1 MIEYRYEM
9 QLKIDGRDL
18 DEQEISAYIASAYQ
32 GDQLMCAGDE
42 KRVSIY
48 YHTNKPWEI
57 LAYCAVLGEIY
68 DIEIRDLIRQ
78 SKGLKG

>member
-18 DEQEISAYIASAYQ
+18 DAQEISAYIEGAYH
-32 GDQLMCAGDE
+32 GDHLMCTGDE
-42 KRVSIY
+42 ARISIY

-68 DIEIRDLIRQ
+68 DIAIRDLIRQ

>member
-18 DEQEISAYIASAYQ
+18 DAQEISAYIADAYQ
-32 GDQLMCAGDE
+32 GQSLICEGDE
-42 KRVSIY
+42 KHISIY

-68 DIEIRDLIRQ
+68 DIAICDLIRQ